1 MLPRRLCFALL
12 GPLFALGCMDPGTSP
27 VAPATVSAV
36 PDVAMAVTPA
46 STLVLN
52 YTSIATGR
60 DNGPQDG
67 IFDSFTIPNLGSIVN
82 NGFTSF
88 RTALEFDLSAIP
100 ASATISSAILDFR
113 ITAFEGMRSVQVH
126 GYADD
131 GLVQL
136 GDFSRDALVGTVS
149 VNASGT
155 QVFSLDVTPFIAGLA
170 GSSNTFAAFGFRE
183 EPANA
188 SNFTV
193 MFMSLG
199 FVPSLSVTYVAE
211 RSVSIDIRPGIPTNR
226 ITADVLGKIPVAIL
240 SSAGF
245 DVPTLV
251 VPASLTFGRTGN
263 EASLAS
269 CNRTTED
276 VNGDGF
282 RDRVCH
288 FYTNATAFVAG
299 DTLGVLRGLTTAGMP
314 IKGSDMV
321 RIVR

>member
-12 GPLFALGCMDPGTSP
+12 GPLFAIGCMDPGASP
-27 VAPATVSAV
+27 VSPVSVVPGVTV
-36 PDVAMAVTPA
+36 AVTPA

-67 IFDSFTIPNLGSIVN
+67 NFDSFTIPGLGAINN
-82 NGFTSF
+82 NGFMSF

-100 ASATISSAILDFR
+100 ASATISSAILDFHVSS
-113 ITAFEGMRSVQVH
+113 FEGTRSVQVH

-136 GDFSRDALVGTVS
+136 GDFSRNALVGNVTV
-149 VNASGT
+149 NPSGT
-155 QVFSLDVTPFIAGLA
+155 QVFSIDVTPFIAGLA
-170 GSSNTFAAFGFRE
+170 GSSYSFAAFGLRE

-193 MFMSLG
+193 MYLTLG
-199 FVPSLSVTYVAE
+199 VVPSLSVTYVSE

-245 DVPTLV
+245 DVPTMV
-251 VPASLTFGRTGN
+251 VPSSLTFGRTGN

-276 VNGDGF
+276 VNGDGL

-299 DTLGVLRGLTTAGMP
+299 DTLGVLRGLTTAGTP

-321 RIVR
+321 RIIR

>member
-1 MLPRRLCFALL
+1 MLPRRFCFALL
-12 GPLFALGCMDPGTSP
+12 GPLVAIGCMDPSASP
-27 VAPATVSAV
+27 VAPALVSSV
-36 PDVAMAVTPA
+36 PSAAAAVTPA
-46 STLVLN
+46 SVLVLN
-52 YTSIATGR
+52 YTTIATGV

-67 IFDSFTIPNLGSIVN
+67 TFDSFTIPNLGSINN

-88 RTALEFDLSAIP
+88 RTALAFDLSPIP
-100 ASATISSAILDFR
+100 PSATITSAILDFHVSS
-113 ITAFEGMRSVQVH
+113 FQGMRGVQIH

-136 GDFSRDALVGTVS
+136 SDFSRDDLLASVT

-155 QVFSLDVTPFIAGLA
+155 QVFTIDVTPFIAGLA
-170 GSSNTFAAFGFRE
+170 GVSNTFAAFGFRE
-183 EPANA
+183 EPVNAAN
-188 SNFTV
+188 FPV
-193 MFMSLG
+193 MFMTLG
-199 FVPSLSVTYVAE
+199 VVPYLSVTYVAE

-226 ITADVLGKIPVAIL
+226 ITADVVGKIPVAIL

-245 DVPTLV
+245 DVPTMV
-251 VPASLTFGRTGN
+251 VPSSLTFGRTGN

-276 VNGDGF
+276 VNGDGL

-288 FYTNATAFVAG
+288 FYTNATAFVVG
-299 DTLGVLRGLTTAGMP
+299 DTVGVLRGLTTAGTP